1 MNMAFG
7 QRMGIKPN
15 PWGVAP
21 GYGEQRPLA
30 NNHKYSRGIMTT
42 NN

>member
-7 QRMGIKPN
+7 QRMGIPN

-21 GYGEQRPLA
+21 GYGDKTPLA
-30 NNHKYSRGIMTT
+30 KNARAIRERILRTHR
-42 NN
+42 